1 VVERDTHHAIG
12 AAGFKG
18 PPDATDAVEIAYGI
32 VPSLEG
38 RGYATEAASALVTYA
53 FEHEQVRLVRAH
65 TLPESNA
72 STRVLTKCGFR
83 KTAEVVDPDDGPVW
97 RWELVRQGE
106 VLPR

>member
-1 VVERDTHHAIG
+1 
-12 AAGFKG
+12 
-18 PPDATDAVEIAYGI
+18 
-32 VPSLEG
+32 
-38 RGYATEAASALVTYA
+38 
-53 FEHEQVRLVRAH
+53 VRLVRAH

-72 STRVLTKCGFR
+72 STRVLTNCGFR